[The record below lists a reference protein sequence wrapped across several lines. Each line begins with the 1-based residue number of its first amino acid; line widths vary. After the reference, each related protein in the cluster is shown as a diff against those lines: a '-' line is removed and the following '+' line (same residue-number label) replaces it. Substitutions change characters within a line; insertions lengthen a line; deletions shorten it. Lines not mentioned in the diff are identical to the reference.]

1 MTRAGRR
8 TRPLR
13 WLLVAEA
20 VSLTGS
26 RISFLAVPW
35 LVLETTGSA
44 AKTGL
49 VAFAEM
55 LPYVLANALGGPIV
69 DERGPRRMSIRA
81 DAVSFF
87 VVAAL
92 PLLFDADLLPLPIFL
107 VVIAAAGAV
116 RGFGDISKRALFPLA
131 VDSSDVDLTRATA
144 MNDGVDRLS
153 YLLGGAIGGGLIAWI
168 GAANAVFVDAITFG
182 VAAVIVATAVRVER
196 RGLAGVGGGAR
207 EPYLVALRGGFV
219 YVRHDSLIL
228 ATALIVLLTNLLDQ
242 AHLAVMVPVWARDVA
257 ESPAALGKVFVAFG
271 LGAVVG
277 NVVFTALAG
286 RLPRAATF
294 RVCFAISGAPHI
306 LVMAVSSSVAVVT
319 TTVFTTGVLCAAI
332 NPIFGALV
340 YERVPRHLQARVLG
354 VLRATSWAGMPLGG
368 LAGGLLVA
376 WLGLRGG
383 LLLVGVVYLAL
394 TLIPTFSRTWR
405 QIDRP
410 PVEPA
415 DDRMVPAGPPSPAL
429 PV

>member
-1 MTRAGRR
+1 MTGDGRR

-92 PLLFDADLLPLPIFL
+92 PVLFHAHLLPLPAFL

-116 RGFGDISKRALFPLA
+116 RGFGDISKRALFPLT

-144 MNDGVDRLS
+144 MSDGVDRLS
-153 YLLGGAIGGGLIAWI
+153 YLLGGAIGGALIAWI
-168 GAANAVFVDAITFG
+168 GAANAVFVDAMTFG
-182 VAAVIVATAVRVER
+182 AAAVIIMAAVRVDR
-196 RGLAGVGGGAR
+196 RGLAEAEDER
-207 EPYLVALRGGFV
+207 EPYLVALRSGFA

-242 AHLAVMVPVWARDVA
+242 AHLAVMVPVWVHDVA
-257 ESPAALGKVFVAFG
+257 GSPAALGKVFVAFG

-277 NVVFTALAG
+277 NVVFTALATK
-286 RLPRAATF
+286 LPRAATF
-294 RVCFAISGAPHI
+294 RVCFALSGAPHI
-306 LVMAVSSSVAVVT
+306 LVMAVSSSVTVVAAT
-319 TTVFTTGVLCAAI
+319 IFTTGVLCASI

-368 LAGGLLVA
+368 LAGGLLIA
-376 WLGLRGG
+376 RLGLRGG
-383 LLLVGVVYLAL
+383 LLLVGGVYLAL
-394 TLIPTFSRTWR
+394 TLVPIFVSTWR

-410 PVEPA
+410 AAEPA
-415 DDRMVPAGPPSPAL
+415 ADGLVAVGAPPSTL

>member
-1 MTRAGRR
+1 MKVR
-8 TRPLR
+8 THRPRPLR

-20 VSLTGS
+20 ISLTGS

-55 LPYVLANALGGPIV
+55 LPYVLASALGGPIV

-81 DAVSFF
+81 DVVSFF

-92 PLLFDADLLPLPIFL
+92 PLLFHAHLLPLPVFI

-116 RGFGDISKRALFPLA
+116 RGFGDISKRAVFPLA
-131 VDSSDVDLTRATA
+131 VDGSDVDLTRATA
-144 MNDGVDRLS
+144 MSDGVDRLS
-153 YLLGGAIGGGLIAWI
+153 YLLGGAIGGALIAWI
-168 GAANAVFVDAITFG
+168 GAANAVFVDATTFG
-182 VAAVIVATAVRVER
+182 VGAVIVAAAVRVDR
-196 RGLAGVGGGAR
+196 RARAEDEGAR
-207 EPYLVALRGGFV
+207 EPYLVALRAGFT
-219 YVRHDSLIL
+219 YVRRDSLIF
-228 ATALIVLLTNLLDQ
+228 ATAMIVLLTNLLDQ
-242 AHLAVMVPVWARDVA
+242 AHLAVMVPVWVHDVA
-257 ESPAALGKVFVAFG
+257 GSPAALGKVFVAFG

-277 NVVFTALAG
+277 NIAFTALAAK
-286 RLPRAATF
+286 LPRAMTF
-294 RVCFAISGAPHI
+294 RICFALSGAPHI

-319 TTVFTTGVLCAAI
+319 AAIFTTGVLCASI

-340 YERVPRHLQARVLG
+340 YERVPSHLQARVVG

-368 LAGGLLVA
+368 LAGGLLIA

-394 TLIPTFSRTWR
+394 TLIPIFSSTWR

-410 PVEPA
+410 SADETDEPV
-415 DDRMVPAGPPSPAL
+415 VAGAPPSAL